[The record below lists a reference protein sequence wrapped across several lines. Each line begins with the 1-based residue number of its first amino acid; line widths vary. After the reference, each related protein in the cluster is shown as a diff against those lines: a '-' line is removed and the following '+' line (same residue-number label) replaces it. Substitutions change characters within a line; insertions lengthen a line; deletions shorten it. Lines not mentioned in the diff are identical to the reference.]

1 MLTVIALYFWPWQWS
16 LDPEDG
22 DEFDEDGLRKSENE
36 KSAEQN
42 SEDQNSEDQ
51 KVESQKVE
59 DQKVEDQKDEDQKV
73 EDQKDEHQKS
83 EDRDDIDEMAKSVP
97 SLWDRITHSI
107 DWHNRLRR
115 CLFLAALAC
124 ILRPTNILI
133 WMCFACFVILRIVT
147 HGKVLS
153 LPWEGMQLWLNVS
166 SLSLL
171 PATKRERLVLAREVA
186 LCGHV

>member
-22 DEFDEDGLRKSENE
+22 DEFDEDGLRKCENE
-36 KSAEQN
+36 RSAEQN
-42 SEDQNSEDQ
+42 PEDQNSEDQ
-51 KVESQKVE
+51 KVEDQRSE
-59 DQKVEDQKDEDQKV
+59 DQKGGDQKN
-73 EDQKDEHQKS
+73 

-97 SLWDRITHSI
+97 SLWDRIKKSI

-171 PATKRERLVLAREVA
+171 PATKKERLVFAKEVA

>member
-16 LDPEDG
+16 LDPQDG
-22 DEFDEDGLRKSENE
+22 DEFDGDGLRKSENE
-36 KSAEQN
+36 AHAE
-42 SEDQNSEDQ
+42 QNSEDQ
-51 KVESQKVE
+51 KVE
-59 DQKVEDQKDEDQKV
+59 DQE
-73 EDQKDEHQKS
+73 S

-97 SLWDRITHSI
+97 SLWDRIKHSI

-124 ILRPTNILI
+124 VLRPTNVLI
-133 WMCFACFVILRIVT
+133 WICFACFVILRIAT

-153 LPWEGMQLWLNVS
+153 LPWEGMQLWLIVS

-171 PATKRERLVLAREVA
+171 PATKKERLVLMGEVA

>member
-1 MLTVIALYFWPWQWS
+1 MLTVTALHFWPWQWS

-22 DEFDEDGLRKSENE
+22 DEFDEDGLRKSEKG
-36 KSAEQN
+36 KSA
-42 SEDQNSEDQ
+42 DQNLEDQ
-51 KVESQKVE
+51 KVDDQKVE
-59 DQKVEDQKDEDQKV
+59 DQKVENQKGEDQKG
-73 EDQKDEHQKS
+73 EDQKGEDQKGEDQKS
-83 EDRDDIDEMAKSVP
+83 EDSNDIDEMAKSVP
-97 SLWDRITHSI
+97 SSWDRIKHSI
-107 DWHNRLRR
+107 NSHNRLRR

-171 PATKRERLVLAREVA
+171 PATKKERLVLAREVV
-186 LCGHV
+186 LCGYV

>member
-1 MLTVIALYFWPWQWS
+1 M
-16 LDPEDG
+16 DPEDG

-36 KSAEQN
+36 KSAEQ
-42 SEDQNSEDQ
+42 DPEDQ
-51 KVESQKVE
+51 KV
-59 DQKVEDQKDEDQKV
+59 KD
-73 EDQKDEHQKS
+73 QKS
-83 EDRDDIDEMAKSVP
+83 EDGDYIDEMAKSVP
-97 SLWDRITHSI
+97 RLWDRIKHSI
-107 DWHNRLRR
+107 DWNNRLRR

-124 ILRPTNILI
+124 ILRPTNVLI
-133 WMCFACFVILRIVT
+133 WMCFACFIMLRIAT

-171 PATKRERLVLAREVA
+171 PATKKERLVLVKEVA